1 MGRRVRLS
9 DSRVIYKE
17 FGFCCERLKPLENS
31 IWKSV
36 KQNIFEQYYS
46 GCYTKKRQ
54 KGKDSGS
61 RKPSQKT
68 TEITEARA
76 DGGMDHVE
84 AVQSVLSGF
93 CILSRAFAK
102 EDLREVKKL
111 NEATNSS
118 RMQTRQIR

>member
-1 MGRRVRLS
+1 MGRKVRLC

-36 KQNIFEQYYS
+36 KHNIFEQYHS
-46 GCYTKKRQ
+46 GCSKKRQ

-61 RKPSQKT
+61 RKPSRKT

-76 DGGMDHVE
+76 DGGMDHVG

-93 CILSRAFAK
+93 
-102 EDLREVKKL
+102 
-111 NEATNSS
+111 
-118 RMQTRQIR
+118 